1 MLSVILSALML
12 SSCASGGILDD
23 KNTHEIS
30 EGQMDDLGIKN
41 ILAVSAAKP
50 SGIAVDDGF
59 IADIADFSEKL
70 FKAVCNPEAEENT
83 VLSPLSVIYALSLCA
98 NGASG
103 ETLSEFENVLGC
115 ESVSKMNEYL
125 YTLTESLGMT
135 EKSTFDSA
143 NAVWANADSFTLND
157 SFADVAKRYYKVE
170 AASLSFSDQKTL
182 KIINDWV
189 SKNTDGMIKDALDE
203 LDPCVAVMLMNT
215 VLFDG
220 VWENE
225 YSENDINKGIFTN
238 RDDTKT
244 ECEYMYS
251 KEYSYFETDG
261 GVGFSK
267 AYKDGYSFI
276 AVLPDEGTDIRD
288 FVSEIDLSDIIEKA
302 SEGGEEVQV
311 QIPKFEYDFKT
322 DLRSVLTS
330 LGLEKAFTSDAELG
344 GLQAGGENNLYI
356 SDILQKAKIIT
367 NEHGTKAVAVT
378 EIMVRMTSMIHDEP
392 KRIYLDRPFFYAITN
407 SDGVVLFVGT
417 VETLN

>member
-1 MLSVILSALML
+1 MKKLLSVILSVLTL

-23 KNTHEIS
+23 KKTHEIS
-30 EGQMDDLGIKN
+30 EEQMNDLGIMN
-41 ILAVSAAKP
+41 ILAVSAAEP
-50 SGIAVDDGF
+50 AGIAIDDGF
-59 IADIADFSEKL
+59 VADIADFSEKL
-70 FKAVCNPEAEENT
+70 FKEVCKTEAREENS

-103 ETLSEFENVLGC
+103 ETLKEFEKVLGC

-157 SFADVAKRYYKVE
+157 SFADVAKRYYKAE
-170 AASLSFSDQKTL
+170 AASLSFSDSKTL
-182 KIINDWV
+182 KKINDWV
-189 SKNTDGMIKDALDE
+189 SENTDGMIKNALDE
-203 LDPCVAVMLMNT
+203 LDPSVAVMLMNT

-238 RDDTKT
+238 RDGAKT

-261 GVGFSK
+261 GAGFSK

-288 FVSEIDLSDIIEKA
+288 FVSVMDLSDIIEKA
-302 SEGGEEVQV
+302 SDGGEEVRV
-311 QIPKFEYDFKT
+311 QIPKFEYDCKT
-322 DLRSVLTS
+322 DLRKVLTS
-330 LGLEKAFTSDAELG
+330 LGLERAFTSDAELG
-344 GLQAGGENNLYI
+344 GLQAGGR
-356 SDILQKAKIIT
+356 A
-367 NEHGTKAVAVT
+367 HV
-378 EIMVRMTSMIHDEP
+378 
-392 KRIYLDRPFFYAITN
+392 
-407 SDGVVLFVGT
+407 
-417 VETLN
+417 